1 MKTGPGTILC
11 QPDPGKGCSA
21 CCGLFNLKDI
31 SRENLVKFLSG
42 DRQGLFDVDGPIDW
56 APGKEMVRD
65 ITSHVCP
72 HQGFT
77 GIARPGCRSHPLS
90 CGADLRDS
98 SLFGK
103 KICDS
108 FFCPAHYILGDAEKK
123 ILISS
128 LDDWYAYSIAVI
140 DPNSF
145 KWLLMTAAEHGK
157 RGKALSGFLEGALLV
172 HSRFLNSSG
181 LPVFFYAVSEY
192 TLGYKSLSLKKNGPD
207 DVETSE
213 IKSLL

>member
-1 MKTGPGTILC
+1 MTTGPGAILC

-31 SRENLVKFLSG
+31 SRENLANFLSG
-42 DRQGLFDVDGPIDW
+42 DREGSFNGDEPIDE
-56 APGKEMVRD
+56 APGNEMVRD

-72 HQGFT
+72 HQGFI
-77 GIARPGCRSHPLS
+77 GNARPGCRRHPLS

-108 FFCPAHYILGDAEKK
+108 FFCPAHYILGENEKK

-128 LDDWYAYSIAVI
+128 TDDWYAFSIAVI

-145 KWLLMTAAEHGK
+145 KWLLSAAAEHGK
-157 RGKALSGFLEGALLV
+157 NGKALSGFLEESLLV

-181 LPVFFYAVSEY
+181 LPVFFYSISEY
-192 TLGYKSLSLKKNGPD
+192 ALGYKSLLLENKNGNDP
-207 DVETSE
+207 EIIE